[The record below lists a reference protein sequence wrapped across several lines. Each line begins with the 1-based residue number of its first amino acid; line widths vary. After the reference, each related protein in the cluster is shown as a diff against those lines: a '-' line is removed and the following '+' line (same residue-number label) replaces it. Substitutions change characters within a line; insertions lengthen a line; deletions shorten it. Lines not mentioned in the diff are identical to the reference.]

1 MALSA
6 FKITPQEL
14 ILFHH
19 CLCSKICIRIFKTL
33 QLSKNLNVSAIARK
47 AGCNNDRCIEHLK
60 QMENLVIVE
69 EEFYAGRHTFSL
81 RKGEFT
87 DLMAQAIS
95 LLEME
100 EIDGKKNKEDFGPHP
115 R

>member
-1 MALSA
+1 
-6 FKITPQEL
+6 
-14 ILFHH
+14 
-19 CLCSKICIRIFKTL
+19 
-33 QLSKNLNVSAIARK
+33 
-47 AGCNNDRCIEHLK
+47 
-60 QMENLVIVE
+60 MENLVIVE